1 MKVLTNIGIYPTD
14 KVEVQQT
21 LQQVL
26 NDVLQILLKHVDL
39 EAVYCFGFESKCHS
53 MQNMVIEG
61 NRQNHHQQWQINL
74 LLIGE
79 NIPSNSTANF
89 ADITYQQSKR
99 EISLILLCYS
109 PKDIAKSKIEHK
121 HLFSKIIRSGWLI
134 YGEPPESEH
143 PKLDNLPG
151 LDYNGIITYTRNRL
165 GIAEGLLENAQMF
178 FDLPLVAAYMLRN
191 TIEQICLGILYAFI
205 HYHPNQFNVQYLVQ
219 LCKSCCGLPASV
231 FPDSLFQQERFKS
244 LLKTSASDLRFRS
257 TDRFSKKEVQ
267 LLYQNLLS
275 FKEQV
280 APILLEQISKLNSKV
295 HENKSQKK

>member
-21 LQQVL
+21 IQQVF
-26 NDVLQILLKHVDL
+26 NQVLQILLKHVNL

-53 MQNMVIEG
+53 MKNMIIEG
-61 NRQNHHQQWQINL
+61 NCQNHQQWQINL

-79 NIPSNSTANF
+79 NIPSNSIANL
-89 ADITYQQSKR
+89 ADIIYQQSKR

-109 PKDIAKSKIEHK
+109 PKEIAKSDNEHM
-121 HLFSKIIRSGWLI
+121 HLFDKIIRSGWLI
-134 YGEPPESEH
+134 YGEPPELAH
-143 PKLDNLPG
+143 PKLDNLPD

-165 GIAEGLLENAQMF
+165 GIAEGLLENAHNF
-178 FDLPLVAAYMLRN
+178 FDQPLVAAYMLRN
-191 TIEQICLGILYAFI
+191 TIEKLCLGILYAFI
-205 HYHPNQFNVQYLVQ
+205 HYHPNQFNVQYLFQ

-231 FPDSLFQQERFKS
+231 FPANLFQEERFKR

-267 LLYQNLLS
+267 LLYQNVLS

-280 APILLEQISKLNSKV
+280 APILQERISHLDSKAY
-295 HENKSQKK
+295 ENKSQKQ